1 MKPPN
6 LLSNTI
12 FVLFCF
18 LLWGCPPGPV
28 PNTPPTCKIAS
39 PTNLSEFTKGE
50 TILITV
56 DANDSDGNI
65 SEIVFSID
73 GTVVHSVFSK
83 PYKYNWSTTD
93 VELGN
98 HTIKATAKD
107 EDGGET
113 SDNCTISIVE
123 PLSTLT
129 TNPVTSITGNSA
141 LGGGEILSSG
151 GSSVTARGVCW
162 SISQNPTTADNH
174 TNDGTG
180 TGIYSSNLS
189 GLTSST
195 TYYVRAYATNSFGT
209 AYGNEKIFSSI
220 PPGQVTDIDNNDY
233 TTVTIGTQVWM
244 AENLKT
250 THYSDGTSIPLVEDT
265 DDWAN
270 LGYEGIAMC
279 YYDNSS
285 TNADT
290 YGALY
295 SWAAATN
302 NEQVCPTGWHLPSDA
317 EWKQLEMYLGMTQAD
332 ADTTGYN
339 RGTNEGSKLAGNA
352 ELWEDGALE
361 NDAAFGT
368 SGFLA
373 LPGSGRDRDGSFNNL
388 GSSVYFWSATEGNSM
403 NAWIRGLT
411 YDGTGV
417 YRNPAGRRYGF
428 PVRCIKD

>member
-1 MKPPN
+1 MRKLVMLKCTVFVFIC
-6 LLSNTI
+6 LLASNCTKNDTNENQ
-12 FVLFCF
+12 L
-18 LLWGCPPGPV
+18 
-28 PNTPPTCKIAS
+28 PTCQITTPINQSDFNHGDNILIKVEATDVDGQIAEVKLTINGIQADSKSFKPFDFSWIAS
-39 PTNLSEFTKGE
+39 
-50 TILITV
+50 
-56 DANDSDGNI
+56 DA
-65 SEIVFSID
+65 
-73 GTVVHSVFSK
+73 T
-83 PYKYNWSTTD
+83 
-93 VELGN
+93 LGD
-98 HTIKATAKD
+98 HTIKATARDNDNGEASD
-107 EDGGET
+107 EVTVTILGTLAKITT
-113 SDNCTISIVE
+113 S
-123 PLSTLT
+123 
-129 TNPVTSITGNSA
+129 PVTSIMGSTA
-141 LGGGEILSSG
+141 LGGGTITSDG
-151 GSSVTARGVCW
+151 GESITARGICW
-162 SISQNPTTADNH
+162 SINQNPTTDDNH

-180 TGIYSSNLS
+180 TGTYSSNLS

-195 TYYVRAYATNSFGT
+195 TYYVRAYATTSIGT

-250 THYSDGTSIPLVEDT
+250 THYSDGTSIPLVENA

-270 LGYEGIAMC
+270 LDYEDIAMC
-279 YYDNSS
+279 YYDYSS

-302 NEQVCPTGWHLPSDA
+302 NEQVCPTGWHLPSDS
-317 EWKQLEMYLGMTQAD
+317 EWKQLEMYLGMSQAD
-332 ADTTGYN
+332 ADNTGYS
-339 RGTNEGSKLAGNA
+339 RGTNEGSKLAGNS

-361 NDAAFGT
+361 NDVAFGT

-373 LPGSGRDRDGSFNNL
+373 LPDNL

-403 NAWIRGLT
+403 NAWMRGLT

-417 YRNPAGRRYGF
+417 YRNPGGKRYGC